1 MIQIRFNTFETNSS
15 STHSLILSNSYFGDM
30 TDITIDWNLKIGY
43 KDKQELNT
51 PSDKALYFIM
61 SVLDVYYDDNRD
73 EIDLLHQKLDQQY
86 YDVDCYEDTTN
97 TLFPLIVSE
106 CYKNSSDFQV
116 LLRVLKPQSQYDDF
130 IEEIK
135 LNYNQS
141 NFEQDLTGNA
151 IISWTNEYDYME
163 LEQFY
168 RTVIFGDNKIVCNGD
183 C

>member
-15 STHSLILSNSYFGDM
+15 STHSLIMSNSYFGDI

-43 KDKQELNT
+43 KRVQELNT

-61 SVLDVYYDDNRD
+61 SLLDVYYDDNRD
-73 EIDLLHQKLDQQY
+73 EIDSLHRKLDPQY

-97 TLFPLIVSE
+97 TLLPLIVSE
-106 CYKNSSDFQV
+106 CYRVSTEFRV
-116 LLRVLKPQSQYDDF
+116 LIQLLKPQSQIDDF

-135 LNYNQS
+135 LNYNSS
-141 NFEQDLTGNA
+141 NFEQDLSGYV
-151 IISWTNEYDYME
+151 IEGWFNEYNYLRLSE
-163 LEQFY
+163 FY
-168 RTVIFGDNKIVCNGD
+168 KSVIFGDNMIVCNGD